1 MTEGCT
7 AHLAE
12 RMPAERLADVSLIA
26 RHLPAA
32 GVTLAIFVVVGI
44 VAAFSMVQLGSQDR
58 AVTEAWNRAVD
69 AEPGIV
75 HVFER
80 GDAGQSNLH
89 ATSMNSGAK
98 PLVVGERV
106 TLMTPDGA
114 IHTLRVCDPTSA
126 SASIAP
132 DCLNAFAARA
142 VPPEIA
148 PVPQRSL

>member
-1 MTEGCT
+1 MTEGRT
-7 AHLAE
+7 SRLAE
-12 RMPAERLADVSLIA
+12 RLPAERLADVRLIA
-26 RHLPAA
+26 RYLPAA
-32 GVTLAIFVVVGI
+32 GVSLAILGAVGV
-44 VAAFSMVQLGSQDR
+44 VAAFLMVQLGSQDR

-106 TLMTPDGA
+106 TLVTPDGA
-114 IHTLRVCDPTSA
+114 IHTLRVCDPASA

-132 DCLNAFAARA
+132 DCLNAFVARA
-142 VPPEIA
+142 VPPA
-148 PVPQRSL
+148 TTPVPQRSL